1 MPSLR
6 HAVLVALALAAAL
19 LAGACSPPS
28 DPAERVP
35 LPAPERIRA
44 VEAYIDTTWSTLTRS
59 HDDLLEALPDEK
71 VEHEPG
77 TPWPL
82 YIAVEE
88 DSAVV
93 LDRLQDDLTPDELAQ
108 VDIRR
113 LPANARL
120 QANQI
125 EPHGLLYLPHPYV
138 VPGGRF
144 NEMYGWDSYFIQVG
158 LLRDGRV
165 ELAKH
170 MIDNHLYQVQHY
182 GAVLNANRTYY
193 LTRSQPPFLTTMI
206 LEVYQETQDREWLES
221 TVPAIETYYDYW
233 TQGEHQAGTTGL
245 SRYYGLGEGPAPEVV
260 MGERD
265 AAGLSHYDRVRQYYA
280 ANDVQAYPESLYYDA
295 SADELT
301 PLFYKGDRSMRE
313 SGFDP
318 SNRFG
323 PFNIDIIH
331 HAPVGLNALLYKME
345 MEATEIY
352 STLGFDDE
360 AATWRNRAAARKE
373 RVDEYLWNEDTG
385 LYHDYDFR
393 EEDFNPYAFATT
405 FYPLWVGLASEEQ
418 AQRVR
423 ANLYQFEAPGGLLT
437 STTISGNQWDAPFG
451 WAPLHLIAVEGL
463 RNYGYDAAADRLTA
477 KFVETITKEFEEHGV
492 ILEKYDMVQRESD
505 VAAGIQFGYSEN
517 VIGFGWTNAVFIELL
532 AAMD

>member
-1 MPSLR
+1 
-6 HAVLVALALAAAL
+6 
-19 LAGACSPPS
+19 
-28 DPAERVP
+28 
-35 LPAPERIRA
+35 
-44 VEAYIDTTWSTLTRS
+44 
-59 HDDLLEALPDEK
+59 
-71 VEHEPG
+71 
-77 TPWPL
+77 
-82 YIAVEE
+82 
-88 DSAVV
+88 
-93 LDRLQDDLTPDELAQ
+93 
-108 VDIRR
+108 
-113 LPANARL
+113 
-120 QANQI
+120 
-125 EPHGLLYLPHPYV
+125 
-138 VPGGRF
+138 
-144 NEMYGWDSYFIQVG
+144 
-158 LLRDGRV
+158 
-165 ELAKH
+165 
-170 MIDNHLYQVQHY
+170 VQHY

-221 TVPAIETYYDYW
+221 TVPAIEAYYDYW

-265 AAGLSHYDRVRQYYA
+265 ATGLSHYDRVRQYYA

-423 ANLYQFEAPGGLLT
+423 DNLYQFEAPGGLLT